1 VVCAH
6 PLATAR
12 PVDDIF
18 VVNRTVVLAAA
29 MTLVGKSTAAPAE
42 GPLLEDVLPKLAAS
56 SARFE
61 SDLKKASFGV
71 EGYIESVDRD
81 GHGDD
86 RREGAFYVRTNGKRR
101 RFDVI
106 RYTEDGEDKLDE
118 ARKKAEES
126 SSKDPDPDDEAHM
139 PFLAS
144 EQPKYVFRMRDKDKA
159 DPARVR
165 IEFTPKHPDKHLVIG
180 SAWVDTRTGDVLT
193 MGVAPSKK
201 AMFVDYFHVTL
212 EFGER
217 MGTGPAV
224 SRITFEGSSG
234 LLFFH
239 KKFRGAARFFGYRLP

>member
-1 VVCAH
+1 
-6 PLATAR
+6 
-12 PVDDIF
+12 
-18 VVNRTVVLAAA
+18 
-29 MTLVGKSTAAPAE
+29 MTLVGNSTAASA
-42 GPLLEDVLPKLAAS
+42 GGTLLEDVLPKLAAS

-61 SDLKKASFGV
+61 ADLKKASFTV

-86 RREGAFYVRTNGKRR
+86 RREGAFHVRANGKRR
-101 RFDVI
+101 RYDVI
-106 RYTEDGEDKLDE
+106 RYTEDGENKLDE

-126 SSKDPDPDDEAHM
+126 SAKDPDPDDEAHM

-144 EQPKYVFRMRDKDKA
+144 EQPKYVFRLRDTDKA

-165 IEFTPKHPDKHLVIG
+165 IEFVPKHADKHLVVG

-201 AMFVDYFHVTL
+201 AMFVDYFHVTM
-212 EFGER
+212 EFGEK
-217 MGTGPAV
+217 MGAGPTV
-224 SRITFEGSSG
+224 SRIAFEGSSG

-239 KKFRGAARFFGYRLP
+239 KKFRGSARFFDYHLP

>member
-1 VVCAH
+1 MCAH

-12 PVDDIF
+12 PVDNISA
-18 VVNRTVVLAAA
+18 VNRTVALAAA

-42 GPLLEDVLPKLAAS
+42 APLLEDVLPKLAAS

-81 GHGDD
+81 GRGDD

-106 RYTEDGEDKLDE
+106 RYTEDGENKLDE

-165 IEFTPKHPDKHLVIG
+165 IEFVPKHPDKHLVIG

-212 EFGER
+212 EFSEK
-217 MGTGPAV
+217 MGPGPAV